1 MFPSKTKKED
11 FNLVSRILSCTV
23 KGLEAVPVHV
33 ELDMTGG
40 LPGLTIVGMGDTAI
54 RESRERVLA
63 ALRNSG
69 YELPPSR
76 VTVNLAPADLKKE
89 GSRFDLPIALGIL
102 AALRAFPAGALD
114 GYMVMGEL
122 SLTGDIVGREAV
134 FPAALLARKTGM
146 AGMILPREMAS
157 EASLV
162 TGCTP
167 LPVTHLSEITEY
179 LRGHRELEKVIPP
192 PVRYPDAIPDL
203 GEVAGQEMAKRALTI
218 AATGGHNILLSGPP
232 GSGKTMLAKRMPGLL
247 PALTT
252 EESMEVTA
260 IHSIAG
266 HLSAQDGVITTP
278 SFRAPHHT
286 ISHVGL
292 VGGGPNPRPGEVTLA
307 HRGIL
312 FLDEMSEFKRSTL
325 ETLRQPLEDGKIVVA
340 RAARSV
346 TFPASFLLIGTTNPC
361 PCGYL
366 GHDTRPCTCPPSSI
380 FRYRRRISGPLMDRI
395 DLVVQLRALGP
406 EIVTSGGSGEPT
418 ATVRE
423 TVLAGRS
430 IQAARSGAGY
440 PLLNANLGPDN
451 LKEACPIDKEH
462 RKIMEGAVKNLGLT
476 ARGYHRILRVARTI
490 ADLAGEEFP
499 SPEHLAEAL
508 QYRPVLE
515 GTMGSF

>member
-1 MFPSKTKKED
+1 M
-11 FNLVSRILSCTV
+11 VSRVLSCTI
-23 KGLEAVPVHV
+23 KGLEAIPVHV

-54 RESRERVLA
+54 RESRERVMA

-102 AALRAFPAGALD
+102 AALRAFPPNALD

-122 SLTGDIVGREAV
+122 SLTGEIVGREAA
-134 FPAALLARKTGM
+134 FPAALLARKTGI
-146 AGMILPREMAS
+146 AGLILPREMAS

-162 TGCTP
+162 TGCLP
-167 LPVTHLSEITEY
+167 LPATHLSEITEY
-179 LRGHRELEKVIPP
+179 LRGRRDLEEVIPP
-192 PVRYPDAIPDL
+192 PVRYPDDVGDL

-218 AATGGHNILLSGPP
+218 AAAGGHNILLSGPP

-266 HLSAQDGVITTP
+266 QLTPEEGVITTP

-292 VGGGPNPRPGEVTLA
+292 AGGGSIPRPGEVTLA
-307 HRGIL
+307 HRGVL

-325 ETLRQPLEDGKIVVA
+325 ENLRQPLEDGKIVVA

-346 TFPASFLLIGTTNPC
+346 TFPARFMLIGTTNPC

-366 GHDTRPCTCPPSSI
+366 GHNLRPCTCPPSAIS
-380 FRYRRRISGPLMDRI
+380 RYRRRISGPLMDRI
-395 DLVVQLRALGP
+395 DLVVQVRAIGP
-406 EIVTSGGSGEPT
+406 EMITGDGSGEPT
-418 ATVRE
+418 EKIRGK
-423 TVLAGRS
+423 VLAGRN
-430 IQAARSGAGY
+430 IQTLRSGTGY
-440 PLLNANLGPDN
+440 HRLNALLKPDHIREVCPLG
-451 LKEACPIDKEH
+451 EEH
-462 RKIMEGAVKNLGLT
+462 RKILESAIKNLGLT

-490 ADLAGEEFP
+490 ADLEGAEY
-499 SPEHLAEAL
+499 PEPGHLAEAL

-515 GTMGSF
+515 GPITNF

>member
-1 MFPSKTKKED
+1 M
-11 FNLVSRILSCTV
+11 VSRVLSCTI

-102 AALRAFPAGALD
+102 GALRAFPPAALD
-114 GYMVMGEL
+114 GYLVMGEL
-122 SLTGDIVGREAV
+122 SLTGEITGREAA
-134 FPAALLARKTGM
+134 FPAALLARRSGI
-146 AGMILPREMAS
+146 AGMILSTEMAS

-162 TGCTP
+162 EGCMP
-167 LPVTHLSEITEY
+167 LPAAHLSEITEF
-179 LRGHRELEKVIPP
+179 LRGHRDLDKVVPP
-192 PVRYPDAIPDL
+192 RVRYPDAVPDL
-203 GEVAGQEMAKRALTI
+203 RDISGQETGKRALTI
-218 AATGGHNILLSGPP
+218 AAAGGHNLLMSGPP
-232 GSGKTMLAKRMPGLL
+232 GSGKTMLARRITGIL
-247 PALTT
+247 PSLTS

-266 HLSAQDGVITTP
+266 HLSPEDGIITTP

-286 ISHVGL
+286 ISHIGL
-292 VGGGPNPRPGEVTLA
+292 AGGGPNPRPGEVTLA

-325 ETLRQPLEDGKIVVA
+325 ETLRQPLEDGRIVVA

-346 TFPASFLLIGTTNPC
+346 TFPARFLLIGTTNPC

-366 GHDTRPCTCPPSSI
+366 GHDTRPCTCPPSAIS
-380 FRYRRRISGPLMDRI
+380 RYRRRISGPLMDRI
-395 DLVVQLRALGP
+395 DLVVQVRALGP
-406 EIVTSGGSGEPT
+406 EIITARGNGDPTS
-418 ATVRE
+418 AVRE
-423 TVLAGRS
+423 SVINCREM
-430 IQAARSGAGY
+430 QRARSKAGL
-440 PLLNANLGPDN
+440 PTLNAHLGPDD
-451 LKEACPIDKEH
+451 LRDVCPLTIEH
-462 RKIMEGAVKNLGLT
+462 RKIMEGAMKNLGLT
-476 ARGYHRILRVARTI
+476 ARGYHRVLRVARTI
-490 ADLAGEEFP
+490 ADLDGAEFP
-499 SPEHLAEAL
+499 SPGHLAEAL

-515 GTMGSF
+515 GPVQSF

>member
-1 MFPSKTKKED
+1 M
-11 FNLVSRILSCTV
+11 VSRVLSCTI
-23 KGLEAVPVHV
+23 KGLEAVPVHL

-40 LPGLTIVGMGDTAI
+40 LPGLTIVGMADTAI

-102 AALRAFPAGALD
+102 AALKAFPSNALD

-122 SLTGDIVGREAV
+122 SLTGEIVGREAA
-134 FPAALLARKTGM
+134 FPAALLARRTGIV
-146 AGMILPREMAS
+146 GMILPREMAS

-167 LPVTHLSEITEY
+167 LPTTHLSEITEF
-179 LRGHRELEKVIPP
+179 LRGRRDLEEVIPP
-192 PVRYPDAIPDL
+192 LVRYPDDVPDL
-203 GEVAGQEMAKRALTI
+203 GEVSGQEMAKRALTI
-218 AATGGHNILLSGPP
+218 AAAGGHNILLSGPP
-232 GSGKTMLAKRMPGLL
+232 GSGKTMLARRMPGLL
-247 PALTT
+247 PLLTT

-266 HLSAQDGVITTP
+266 HLLPGDGVITTP

-292 VGGGPNPRPGEVTLA
+292 AGGGPNPRPGEVTLA

-325 ETLRQPLEDGKIVVA
+325 ETLRQPMEDGKIVVA

-346 TFPASFLLIGTTNPC
+346 TFPARFMLIGTTNPC

-366 GHDTRPCTCPPSSI
+366 GHDTRPCTCPPSAIS
-380 FRYRRRISGPLMDRI
+380 RYRRRISGPLMDRI
-395 DLVVQLRALGP
+395 DLVVQVRALGP
-406 EIVTSGGSGEPT
+406 EMITGDGSGEST
-418 ATVRE
+418 EKIRD
-423 TVLAGRS
+423 TVLAGRG
-430 IQAARSGAGY
+430 IQKARSKAGF
-440 PLLNANLGPDN
+440 PLLNANLGPN
-451 LKEACPIDKEH
+451 HIRAVCPVGEGHREILEAAI
-462 RKIMEGAVKNLGLT
+462 RSMALT

-490 ADLAGEEFP
+490 ADLDGEEFP

-515 GTMGSF
+515 SSVMAF

>member
-1 MFPSKTKKED
+1 M
-11 FNLVSRILSCTV
+11 VSRVLSCTI

-102 AALRAFPAGALD
+102 AALRAFPKGALE
-114 GYMVMGEL
+114 GFMVLGEL
-122 SLTGDIVGREAV
+122 SLTGEVVGREPA
-134 FPAALLARKTGM
+134 FPAALLARRSGIE
-146 AGMILPREMAS
+146 GMILPGEMAS

-162 TGCTP
+162 EGCKP
-167 LPVTHLSEITEY
+167 LPAAHLSEITEY
-179 LRGHRELEKVIPP
+179 LRGQRELSRVIPP
-192 PVRYPDAIPDL
+192 RVRNPDAVPDL
-203 GEVAGQEMAKRALTI
+203 AEVSGQETAKRALI
-218 AATGGHNILLSGPP
+218 LAAAGGHNLLMSGPP
-232 GSGKTMLAKRMPGLL
+232 GAGKTMLARRIPGLL
-247 PALTT
+247 PSLTT

-266 HLSAQDGVITTP
+266 HLSPGDGVITTP

-292 VGGGPNPRPGEVTLA
+292 AGGGPNPRPGEVTLA

-312 FLDEMSEFKRSTL
+312 FLDEMSEFKRATL

-346 TFPASFLLIGTTNPC
+346 TFPARFLLVGTTNPC

-366 GHDTRPCTCPPSSI
+366 GHENRPCICPPAAVS
-380 FRYRRRISGPLMDRI
+380 RYRRRISGPLMDRI
-395 DLVVQLRALGP
+395 DLVVQVRSPGTEILTASGNGESTTAMRRAVIACRKRQK
-406 EIVTSGGSGEPT
+406 E
-418 ATVRE
+418 
-423 TVLAGRS
+423 
-430 IQAARSGAGY
+430 RSGTGL
-440 PLLNANLGPDN
+440 PVLNAGLEPMD
-451 LKEACPIDKEH
+451 LMEVCPMDSGH
-462 RKIMEGAVKNLGLT
+462 RRIMEGAMKNMGLT
-476 ARGYHRILRVARTI
+476 ARGCHRILRVARTI
-490 ADLAGEEFP
+490 ADLEGEDYP
-499 SPEHLAEAL
+499 TPEHLAEAL
-508 QYRPVLE
+508 QYRPMLDNPVS
-515 GTMGSF
+515 GY

>member
-1 MFPSKTKKED
+1 M
-11 FNLVSRILSCTV
+11 VSTVLSCTV

-33 ELDMTGG
+33 ELDLTGG

-102 AALRAFPAGALD
+102 SALRAFPAGALD

-122 SLTGDIVGREAV
+122 SLTGDIVGREAA
-134 FPAALLARKTGM
+134 FPAALLTRKAGI

-162 TGCTP
+162 TGCNP
-167 LPVTHLSEITEY
+167 LPTTHLSEITEY
-179 LRGHRELEKVIPP
+179 LRGRRKLEEVIPP
-192 PVRYPDAIPDL
+192 PVRKPDAILDMR
-203 GEVAGQEMAKRALTI
+203 EVAGQEMAKRALTI
-218 AATGGHNILLSGPP
+218 AAAGGHNILMSGPP

-247 PALTT
+247 PTLTT

-266 HLSAQDGVITTP
+266 QFSPGDGVITTP

-292 VGGGPNPRPGEVTLA
+292 AGGGPNPRPGEVTLA
-307 HRGIL
+307 HRGVL

-346 TFPASFLLIGTTNPC
+346 TFPASFMLIGTTNPC

-366 GHDTRPCTCPPSSI
+366 GHDTRPCTCPPSAIS
-380 FRYRRRISGPLMDRI
+380 RYRRRISGPLMDRI
-395 DLVVQLRALGP
+395 DLVVQVRALGP
-406 EIVTSGGSGEPT
+406 EMITGNGSGET
-418 ATVRE
+418 TEKVRK
-423 TVLAGRS
+423 TILAGRK
-430 IQAARSGAGY
+430 IQLHRSETGH
-440 PLLNANLGPDN
+440 PRLNALLEPDSIRE
-451 LKEACPIDKEH
+451 LCPLDKDH
-462 RKIMEGAVKNLGLT
+462 RKILEGAMKNLGLT
-476 ARGYHRILRVARTI
+476 ARGYHRVLRVARTI
-490 ADLAGEEFP
+490 ADLEDMDVP
-499 SPEHLAEAL
+499 TPEHIAEAL

-515 GTMGSF
+515 GPVHNF

>member
-1 MFPSKTKKED
+1 M
-11 FNLVSRILSCTV
+11 VSTVLSCTI
-23 KGLEAVPVHV
+23 KGLEAIPVHV
-33 ELDMTGG
+33 ELDLAGG

-102 AALRAFPAGALD
+102 AALRAFPSNALD

-122 SLTGDIVGREAV
+122 SLTGDIVGREAA
-134 FPAALLARKTGM
+134 FPAALLARKTGIT
-146 AGMILPREMAS
+146 GMILPREMAS

-167 LPVTHLSEITEY
+167 LPATHLSEITEY
-179 LRGHRELEKVIPP
+179 LRGRRELEAVIPP
-192 PVRYPDAIPDL
+192 FVRNPDTVLDL
-203 GEVAGQEMAKRALTI
+203 SEIAGQEMAKRALTI
-218 AATGGHNILLSGPP
+218 AATGGHNLLLSGPP

-247 PALTT
+247 PELTP
-252 EESMEVTA
+252 EESIEVTA

-266 HLSAQDGVITTP
+266 HLSTGDGVITTP

-286 ISHVGL
+286 ISNVGL
-292 VGGGPNPRPGEVTLA
+292 AGGGTNPRPGEVTLA

-346 TFPASFLLIGTTNPC
+346 TFPARFLLIGTTNPC

-366 GHDTRPCTCPPSSI
+366 GHETRPCSCPPSAVS
-380 FRYRRRISGPLMDRI
+380 RYRRRISGPLMDRI
-395 DLVVQLRALGP
+395 DLVVQVRALGL
-406 EIVTSGGSGEPT
+406 EMITGTGSGET
-418 ATVRE
+418 TDKVRKR
-423 TVLAGRS
+423 VLAGRG
-430 IQAARSGAGY
+430 IQAARSRTGTV
-440 PLLNANLGPDN
+440 LLNTNLGPDH
-451 LKEACPIDKEH
+451 LREVCPIGEDH
-462 RKIMEGAVKNLGLT
+462 RAIMERAVKNLGLT
-476 ARGYHRILRVARTI
+476 ARGYHRVLRVARTI
-490 ADLAGEEFP
+490 ADLSGEEFP
-499 SPEHLAEAL
+499 TPEHLAEAL
-508 QYRPVLE
+508 QYRPVLD
-515 GTMGSF
+515 GPILNV

>member
-1 MFPSKTKKED
+1 M
-11 FNLVSRILSCTV
+11 VSRVLSCTI
-23 KGLEAVPVHV
+23 KGLEAIPVHV
-33 ELDMTGG
+33 ELDLTGG

-102 AALRAFPAGALD
+102 AALRAFPSNALD

-122 SLTGDIVGREAV
+122 SLTGDIVGREAA
-134 FPAALLARKTGM
+134 FPAALLARKTGIT
-146 AGMILPREMAS
+146 GMILPREMAS

-162 TGCTP
+162 TGCNP

-179 LRGHRELEKVIPP
+179 LRGRRELEAVIPP
-192 PVRYPDAIPDL
+192 FVRNPDTVLDL
-203 GEVAGQEMAKRALTI
+203 REVAGQEMAKRALTI
-218 AATGGHNILLSGPP
+218 AAAGGHNILLSGPP

-247 PALTT
+247 PELTA
-252 EESMEVTA
+252 EESIEVTA

-266 HLSAQDGVITTP
+266 HLSPGDGVITTP

-286 ISHVGL
+286 ISNVGL
-292 VGGGPNPRPGEVTLA
+292 AGGGSNPRPGEVTLA

-325 ETLRQPLEDGKIVVA
+325 ETLRQPLEDGKIIVA

-346 TFPASFLLIGTTNPC
+346 TFPARFMLIGTTNPC

-366 GHDTRPCTCPPSSI
+366 GHETRPCSCPPSAVS
-380 FRYRRRISGPLMDRI
+380 RYRRRISGPLMDRI
-395 DLVVQLRALGP
+395 DLVVQVRALGL
-406 EIVTSGGSGEPT
+406 EMITGNGSGEPT
-418 ATVRE
+418 DKVRE
-423 TVLAGRS
+423 RVLAGRR
-430 IQAARSGAGY
+430 IQAARSRAGF
-440 PLLNANLGPDN
+440 PLLNTNLGPDH
-451 LKEACPIDKEH
+451 LRKVCPIGEKH
-462 RKIMEGAVKNLGLT
+462 RVIMERAVKNLGLT
-476 ARGYHRILRVARTI
+476 ARGYHRVLRVARTI
-490 ADLAGEEFP
+490 ADLAEMDDP
-499 SPEHLAEAL
+499 TPEHLAEAL
-508 QYRPVLE
+508 QYRPVLD
-515 GTMGSF
+515 GPILSV